1 MSTTSLTK
9 KVFHTIQEDGIG
21 GCVKKT
27 NGYIKKQI
35 KKRRR
40 VEKVYKDVLFI
51 SGCNENL
58 PHPWRYRVKHQR
70 EQLEAMNYTTD
81 EVYFT
86 ELELDIIRYYR
97 SFVFFRCPE
106 TETIK
111 GFVALAKC
119 LNKTVYMILMIWL
132 SIRNIQTRSNMSHHC
147 R

>member
-81 EVYFT
+81 
-86 ELELDIIRYYR
+86 
-97 SFVFFRCPE
+97 
-106 TETIK
+106 
-111 GFVALAKC
+111 
-119 LNKTVYMILMIWL
+119 
-132 SIRNIQTRSNMSHHC
+132 
-147 R
+147 

>member
-70 EQLEAMNYTTD
+70 EQLEAMNYTTGVFSGTGTGCD
-81 EVYFT
+81 SLLQ
-86 ELELDIIRYYR
+86 ELCVL
-97 SFVFFRCPE
+97 
-106 TETIK
+106 
-111 GFVALAKC
+111 
-119 LNKTVYMILMIWL
+119 
-132 SIRNIQTRSNMSHHC
+132 
-147 R
+147 